1 MDLKKILPVF
11 SYIFHPIFVSLYGT
25 LFFFLITNSFFYN
38 SQIIVTLI
46 QVTILTL
53 LLPLSMYFLF
63 RSLGV
68 VSSFT
73 EASISE
79 RKMPIAVQ
87 AILLFV
93 LIKFSVSRRY
103 SCRIVFLFPWRIFKQ
118 CDRISERYFKIQSQF
133 THDRNKRFNL
143 LYFWFEHVLPNAFC
157 KSCSI
162 FYCLCWTSSFFSF
175 IYESAYLSRTYSRND
190 YWSWTSVV
198 FISILVIKYKTSNQF
213 SM

>member
-25 LFFFLITNSFFYN
+25 LFFFLIANSFFYN

-68 VSSFT
+68 VTSFT

-87 AILLFV
+87 AVLLFV
-93 LIKFSVSRRY
+93 LIKFSVSRDT
-103 SCRIVFLFPWRIFKQ
+103 IA
-118 CDRISERYFKIQSQF
+118 E
-133 THDRNKRFNL
+133 
-143 LYFWFEHVLPNAFC
+143 LYFFFLGGFLSSVIVLASVILKFKASLHMIGISALTCFIFGLSMYYQMPFVNLVAF
-157 KSCSI
+157 SI
-162 FYCLCWTSSFFSF
+162 VCVGLVASSRL
-175 IYESAYLSRTYSRND
+175 YMKAHTYPELIAGMIIGAGPQLFLYQ
-190 YWSWTSVV
+190 YW
-198 FISILVIKYKTSNQF
+198 L
-213 SM
+213 

>member
-25 LFFFLITNSFFYN
+25 LFFFLIANSFFYN

-87 AILLFV
+87 AILLFI
-93 LIKFSVSRRY
+93 LIKFSVSKDT
-103 SCRIVFLFPWRIFKQ
+103 VA
-118 CDRISERYFKIQSQF
+118 E
-133 THDRNKRFNL
+133 
-143 LYFWFEHVLPNAFC
+143 LYFFFLGGFLSSVIVLASVILKFKASLHMIGISALTCFIFGLSMYYQLPFVNLVAFC
-157 KSCSI
+157 IVSI
-162 FYCLCWTSSFFSF
+162 GLVASSRL
-175 IYESAYLSRTYSRND
+175 YMKAHTYPELIAGIIIGAGPQLFLYQ
-190 YWSWTSVV
+190 YW
-198 FISILVIKYKTSNQF
+198 L
-213 SM
+213 

>member
-93 LIKFSVSRRY
+93 LIKFSVSRDT
-103 SCRIVFLFPWRIFKQ
+103 VA
-118 CDRISERYFKIQSQF
+118 E
-133 THDRNKRFNL
+133 
-143 LYFWFEHVLPNAFC
+143 LYFFFLGGFLSSVIVLASVILKFKASLHMIGISALTCFIFGLSMYYQMPFVNLVAF
-157 KSCSI
+157 SI
-162 FYCLCWTSSFFSF
+162 VCVGLVASSRL
-175 IYESAYLSRTYSRND
+175 YMKAHTYPELIAGMSIGAGPQLFLYQ
-190 YWSWTSVV
+190 YW
-198 FISILVIKYKTSNQF
+198 L
-213 SM
+213 

>member
-1 MDLKKILPVF
+1 MDLKKILSVF
-11 SYIFHPIFVSLYGT
+11 SYIFHPIFVSIYGA
-25 LFFFLITNSFFYN
+25 LFYFLIAQSLFYT
-38 SQIIVTLI
+38 SQIIVTLV

-93 LIKFSVSRRY
+93 LIKFSVSRDSVAELYFFFLGGFFSSVIVLASVILKFKASLHMIGISALTCFIFGLCMYYQLLFVNLIAFCIVCMGLVASSRLY
-103 SCRIVFLFPWRIFKQ
+103 MKAHTYTELIAGIIIGAGPQVFL
-118 CDRISERYFKIQSQF
+118 YQF
-133 THDRNKRFNL
+133 WL
-143 LYFWFEHVLPNAFC
+143 
-157 KSCSI
+157 
-162 FYCLCWTSSFFSF
+162 
-175 IYESAYLSRTYSRND
+175 
-190 YWSWTSVV
+190 
-198 FISILVIKYKTSNQF
+198 
-213 SM
+213 

>member
-25 LFFFLITNSFFYN
+25 LFYFLIANSFFYN
-38 SQIIVTLI
+38 SQIIVTLV

-68 VSSFT
+68 VTSFT

-87 AILLFV
+87 GILLFV
-93 LIKFSVSRRY
+93 LIKF
-103 SCRIVFLFPWRIFKQ
+103 
-118 CDRISERYFKIQSQF
+118 
-133 THDRNKRFNL
+133 
-143 LYFWFEHVLPNAFC
+143 
-157 KSCSI
+157 
-162 FYCLCWTSSFFSF
+162 
-175 IYESAYLSRTYSRND
+175 
-190 YWSWTSVV
+190 
-198 FISILVIKYKTSNQF
+198 
-213 SM
+213 